1 MTPNND
7 PSAAL
12 SQETDQVLA
21 DLHAVC
27 GEFESL
33 HIETLYI
40 GSELTDAL
48 FGPSA
53 KPEDTPV
60 SYCFNHA

>member
-1 MTPNND
+1 MTPNKD

-21 DLHAVC
+21 DLHTIC

-33 HIETLYI
+33 NIETLSV

-48 FGPSA
+48 FGPSVA
-53 KPEDTPV
+53 EDAPV
-60 SYCFNHA
+60 SYCFNPA